1 MPIRFAGRGI
11 FNSDKML
18 THLSFIDDSYE
29 WLNALWN
36 TVTVKVGKR
45 NTLASL
51 MCVICR
57 QQRLKTM
64 HAIRQA
70 EEQRFADAACG
81 AESQA
86 QQPMPLMQD
95 RGQLQRSHYDDVLD
109 GQHWSSAPP
118 PYAFPPDVQPEAA
131 TEIRKRSSGKKQADG
146 TPADLHGENGEE
158 QLSASDKPMKGDF
171 YPEPNEITKEKII
184 SFIKENA
191 PAAVIAVLLGV
202 AVGAPVA
209 VALAPA
215 AAAVGVGIAAGVAN
229 SCCCC
234 WPQSSDE
241 KALCSCGRVVQK

>member
-11 FNSDKML
+11 FNSDKRL
-18 THLSFIDDSYE
+18 AHLSFIDDSYE
-29 WLNALWN
+29 WLDALWN

-70 EEQRFADAACG
+70 EEQRSADAACG

-109 GQHWSSAPP
+109 GQHCTGLLPLHPVHFLQTSNLNQPLRYGSALREKSKLTTLQQTSM
-118 PYAFPPDVQPEAA
+118 AEM
-131 TEIRKRSSGKKQADG
+131 EK
-146 TPADLHGENGEE
+146 
-158 QLSASDKPMKGDF
+158 SDCLPLT
-171 YPEPNEITKEKII
+171 N
-184 SFIKENA
+184 
-191 PAAVIAVLLGV
+191 L
-202 AVGAPVA
+202 
-209 VALAPA
+209 
-215 AAAVGVGIAAGVAN
+215 
-229 SCCCC
+229 
-234 WPQSSDE
+234 
-241 KALCSCGRVVQK
+241 